1 MYMNTEGKGEINED
15 FQISGLSNRV
25 DEFRDKIST
34 ILNMS
39 SLRM

>member
-1 MYMNTEGKGEINED
+1 MCMNTEGKGEIND
-15 FQISGLSNRV
+15 DSQISGLGNCV

-34 ILNMS
+34 ILNML